1 MFGISKY
8 AVKTMLYLSFMLCL
22 SQEILLTLLCM
33 LLFMIHIWNK
43 PPHDKTNKMTEC
55 SAKTQISLGIGPVWS
70 ESSLCTQWVAKD
82 PSFLHADSEDWSDWA
97 NAQADL
103 SLHWVHKPF
112 CWFCHEVAQLWNFD
126 DAVPSTGHINKSNKR
141 NRPPSGKF
149 LLIRNNAEII
159 ETQRSYRDLTNKIHE
174 QWEPSNHDL
183 NTGIYQR
190 GKKQPDINAS
200 VDSWLTFS
208 GSQAEDAEGIVDAF
222 AGRYWNGRFKYEII
236 STIFLTGSK
245 TSVGIYM

>member
-1 MFGISKY
+1 MYINGVMS
-8 AVKTMLYLSFMLCL
+8 
-22 SQEILLTLLCM
+22 
-33 LLFMIHIWNK
+33 
-43 PPHDKTNKMTEC
+43 
-55 SAKTQISLGIGPVWS
+55 
-70 ESSLCTQWVAKD
+70 
-82 PSFLHADSEDWSDWA
+82 
-97 NAQADL
+97 
-103 SLHWVHKPF
+103 
-112 CWFCHEVAQLWNFD
+112 
-126 DAVPSTGHINKSNKR
+126 STGHINKNNKK

-183 NTGIYQR
+183 NTGVYQR

-222 AGRYWNGRFKYEII
+222 AGN
-236 STIFLTGSK
+236 
-245 TSVGIYM
+245 